1 MNTISPAPILQML
14 SAHMI
19 AKYLCVASEIGVFEA
34 LNNDTDTLGGL
45 SEKIKVPPRTLRIV
59 VDALVAAGFLTC
71 QEDHYQNTPVTATF
85 LGGQLQT
92 DFRPILR
99 LWDKVVYPQWATLEE
114 AVRTNKRTYGLPEFS
129 EQEHAFFNLGVSAL
143 TAPSAKAL
151 ANQYDFSNHQS
162 VMDLAGGM
170 GFFLMAVMEQ
180 YPAVK
185 GTLFELPLTAQAA
198 HKQIAAFPFSQNV
211 TVVEGDIFIDDI
223 PSGHDAV
230 VLANIIHL
238 FSPETN
244 NVLLNRIRKAVG
256 VGARL
261 LVVDFW
267 TNVTHTEPV
276 FAALLAGEFQIFSG
290 EGDVYSV
297 EEMNNWLAAN
307 GWRLLEHQPLAGA
320 ASLIVA
326 EAV

>member
-1 MNTISPAPILQML
+1 MT
-14 SAHMI
+14 
-19 AKYLCVASEIGVFEA
+19 AKYLYVASEMGLFEA
-34 LNNDTDTLGGL
+34 LANGTDTLDGL
-45 SEKIKVPPRTLRIV
+45 SEKTKVPPRTLRIV
-59 VDALVAAGFLTC
+59 LDALVAVGFLIR
-71 QEDHYQNTPVTATF
+71 QEDHYQNTPITATF
-85 LGGQLQT
+85 LSGQPQA

-114 AVRTNKRTYGLPEFS
+114 AIRTNKRTYGLPEFS
-129 EQEHAFFNLGVSAL
+129 DQEHAVFNIGVSTL

-151 ANQYDFSNHQS
+151 ANQYDFSRHQS
-162 VMDLAGGM
+162 VLDLAGGM
-170 GFFLMAVMEQ
+170 GFFLMAVTEH

-185 GTLFELPLTAQAA
+185 GTLFELPLTAQTARKQMAA
-198 HKQIAAFPFSQNV
+198 SPFAQSV
-211 TVVEGDIFIDDI
+211 TVMEGDILLDDI
-223 PSGHDAV
+223 PGGHDAV
-230 VLANIIHL
+230 ILANIIHL

-244 NVLLNRIRKAVG
+244 HLLLNRIRKAVS

-276 FAALLAGEFQIFSG
+276 FAALMAAEFQIFSG

-297 EEMNNWLAAN
+297 EEMNGWLAAN
-307 GWRLLEHQPLAGA
+307 QWRLLEHQPLAGA